1 MRNNSFVTELLRGE
15 WLLHNPE
22 AYYEYVESLKQKL
35 DLNFTSK
42 YKQEEKSLDILD
54 AFGNP
59 IRSNDGNIEIPKNS
73 IAQVSMRGEIVAYS
87 DWCAMGADEIVA
99 QLYAAQKFEN
109 VDATVFRIDSPGG
122 STKAI
127 DTFREFA
134 KYKTKP
140 IVGLVRDGLSL
151 GYWAAIEVCDYIMLD
166 GNISSRVGSIGVTA
180 SFRDNTKALE
190 ALGVKIHEIYPPESN
205 YKNKDFMDARD
216 NSDYEGIIKNS
227 LSPLAISFQNA
238 VKEKRPNLKQEDG
251 VLHGAVYFADEA
263 LRLGLIDSIG
273 DSRMAIKKANE
284 LALSSKVKSTLY

>member
-1 MRNNSFVTELLRGE
+1 MRNNPFVTELLRGE

-22 AYYEYVESLKQKL
+22 AYYEFAESLKQKL
-35 DLNFTSK
+35 DLNFVSK

-54 AFGNP
+54 MFGNP
-59 IRSNDGNIEIPKNS
+59 LRANNDGNIDIPKNS

-99 QLYAAQKFEN
+99 QLYAAQNFEN

-140 IVGLVRDGLSL
+140 IVGLIKDGLSL

-180 SFRDNTKALE
+180 SFRDNKKALQ
-190 ALGVKIHEIYPPESN
+190 ALGIEIHEIYPPESN
-205 YKNKDFMDARD
+205 FKNKDYMDAR
-216 NSDYEGIIKNS
+216 NGDYKGIIKNS
-227 LSPLAISFQNA
+227 LSPLAIAFQNA
-238 VKEKRPNLKQEDG
+238 VKEKRPKLLLEEG
-251 VLHGAVYFADEA
+251 VVNGAVYFADDA
-263 LRLGLIDSIG
+263 LRLGLIDGIG
-273 DSRMAIKKANE
+273 DSRMAIQKAKE
-284 LALSSKVKSTLY
+284 LTLVRNVKNSL